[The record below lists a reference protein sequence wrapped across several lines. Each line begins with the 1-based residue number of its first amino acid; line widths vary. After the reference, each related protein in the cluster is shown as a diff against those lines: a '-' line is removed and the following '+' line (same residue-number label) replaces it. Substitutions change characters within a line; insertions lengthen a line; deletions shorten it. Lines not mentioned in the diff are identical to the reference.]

1 LTKKAQQNHLF
12 SSNSAFVIRIDVI
25 FERDK
30 FSSASWSNGT
40 SIQDEPDL
48 ILENGLHEHLSS
60 GGNYKRALKN
70 KDYTYILDNSSICAL
85 NDCGFHLAIV
95 KDQREV
101 SYCNERISVYNTVK
115 IAALILRIHPF
126 YLLLNFIVL

>member
-12 SSNSAFVIRIDVI
+12 SSNSAFVIRIEVI

-48 ILENGLHEHLSS
+48 ILENGIYEHLGS
-60 GGNYKRALKN
+60 GGSYKRALKN
-70 KDYTYILDNSSICAL
+70 KDYTYILDN
-85 NDCGFHLAIV
+85 
-95 KDQREV
+95 
-101 SYCNERISVYNTVK
+101 
-115 IAALILRIHPF
+115 
-126 YLLLNFIVL
+126 